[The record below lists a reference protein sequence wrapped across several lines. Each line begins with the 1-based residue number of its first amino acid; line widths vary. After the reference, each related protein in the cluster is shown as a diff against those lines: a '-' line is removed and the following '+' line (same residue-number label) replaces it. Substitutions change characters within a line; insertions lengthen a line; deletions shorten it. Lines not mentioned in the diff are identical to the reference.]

1 MQIGLVGLGKMGA
14 GITRRLCRADIHV
27 AGFDGDPRART
38 PLAAEAGFAPVASL
52 DALLLA
58 VRAPRIVWSM
68 LPSGKATR
76 EVLDG
81 LLAKLSPGDIVVD
94 GANGHYR
101 DAMANAERYS
111 AGGIGFVDAGVSGGV
126 HGLANGYAIM
136 LGGRVEDVASLG
148 RVLNALAP
156 GKGQWLH
163 CGPSGAGHFVKMVHN
178 GIEYGLM
185 QAYAEGFALLRGR
198 PEFALDLAAI
208 ADNWG
213 QGGVIRS
220 WLLELTR
227 DVLRQDATLE
237 GVAPIVADSG
247 EGRWSAEEAIAQGVP
262 APVITAALM
271 QRFSSQGKGDFAARV
286 LAMMRN
292 RFGGHSIPETKP

>member
-1 MQIGLVGLGKMGA
+1 MGA
-14 GITRRLCRADIHV
+14 GISRRLCRAGIHV
-27 AGFDGDPRART
+27 AGFDGDPRAAAS
-38 PLAAEAGFAPVASL
+38 LASEAGFEPAASL

-58 VRAPRIVWSM
+58 VRAPRVVWSM

-76 EVLDG
+76 ELLEQ

-101 DAMANAERYS
+101 DAMATAERF
-111 AGGIGFVDAGVSGGV
+111 AANGIGFVDAGVSGGV

-136 LGGRVEDVASLG
+136 LGGRAQDVAGLG
-148 RVLNALAP
+148 RVLAALAP
-156 GKGQWLH
+156 GTGQWLH

-185 QAYAEGFALLRGR
+185 QAYAEGFALMRGR

-213 QGGVIRS
+213 QGSVIRS

-227 DVLRQDATLE
+227 DILREDATLA
-237 GVAPIVADSG
+237 GVAPVVADSG

-286 LAMMRN
+286 LAMMRS
-292 RFGGHSIPETKP
+292 RFGGHSVEAKKGRRQP